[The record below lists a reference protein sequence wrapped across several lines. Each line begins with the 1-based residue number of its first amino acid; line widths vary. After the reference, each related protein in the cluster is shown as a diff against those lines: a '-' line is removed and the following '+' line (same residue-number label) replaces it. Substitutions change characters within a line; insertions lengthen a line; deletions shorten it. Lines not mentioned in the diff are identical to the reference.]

1 MNIELDGIRLI
12 WRNQPGSPIDVRTV
26 TRINTADRRAIVEH
40 EIPGMQGNVFQDL
53 GREPVRISFDGSF
66 HGETA
71 KNTLEMVRSK
81 YKQGVQLP
89 FNSDISGAS
98 DVTKVVIEEFVVKET
113 AGVPEVF
120 EYSLVL
126 REYKEPPPEPTT
138 PPTRKEE
145 AKEWL
150 DKEAEKTRDSINV
163 VTGKVL
169 DSNSKPKS
177 GVTVLLKSATA
188 EYKLTTNGEGVYR
201 KEDVPAGTYRVT
213 VGDKEYD
220 GIEETVAVGSG
231 GDGGPGAEPGPEEAQ
246 EGSAEGGGSGEET
259 GSEDKSGEP
268 GAGDGSADESGKA
281 SEEAPST
288 ENNGEE
294 PVLPDKDAAG
304 EEVTDES
311 QAPAISSETGDE
323 LGPSGEDTAVPGFSG
338 DEAGSGDIP
347 GAGDEPGDQDD
358 ILGKEP
364 PGGEQMEGSQGPAKG
379 KKPRKK

>member
-1 MNIELDGIRLI
+1 VNIELDGIRLI

-26 TRINTADRRAIVEH
+26 TKINTADRRAIVEH

-113 AGVPEVF
+113 AGIPEMF
-120 EYSLVL
+120 EYTLVL

-169 DSNSKPKS
+169 DGNGKAKP
-177 GVTVLLKSATA
+177 GVSVLLKSATA

-213 VGDKEYD
+213 VEDKEYE

-231 GDGGPGAEPGPEEAQ
+231 GGEGESSGTGPEE
-246 EGSAEGGGSGEET
+246 EGGGSTEDGEPGGEPGGEDESGEQGSGK
-259 GSEDKSGEP
+259 GSED
-268 GAGDGSADESGKA
+268 ESGGVPKKTTGL
-281 SEEAPST
+281 EEP
-288 ENNGEE
+288 GEE
-294 PVLPDKDAAG
+294 PVPGESGAAEGDISEESGGPDSSAKKGDEGEAPGGDAPG
-304 EEVTDES
+304 DS
-311 QAPAISSETGDE
+311 LTGDE
-323 LGPSGEDTAVPGFSG
+323 AEP
-338 DEAGSGDIP
+338 GDIS
-347 GAGDEPGDQDD
+347 GAGDESEDPDGGSGKVPSGDQPEED
-358 ILGKEP
+358 LPEP
-364 PGGEQMEGSQGPAKG
+364 KKG
-379 KKPRKK
+379 KKGSKK